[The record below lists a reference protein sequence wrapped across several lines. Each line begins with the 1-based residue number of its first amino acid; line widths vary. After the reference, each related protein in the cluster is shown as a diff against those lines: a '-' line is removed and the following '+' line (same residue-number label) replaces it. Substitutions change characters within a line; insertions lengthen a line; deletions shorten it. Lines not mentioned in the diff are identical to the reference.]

1 MRYLLVLIICL
12 AFPAL
17 SQTTSDSIPMDH
29 RLVISAMLRT
39 YSLHQGGKVNF
50 SVSEKSEFLRSWS
63 FYLNDYLPD
72 INLSDNRLS
81 HLATQTKN
89 VLTIGFMDAS
99 LKGGWAERYN
109 HYENFWRSGLMGGH
123 GYGEIITGLL
133 VASSLEYGL
142 RNGDN
147 NLWKCGLLFLS
158 QATLASV
165 LEHAGYWIFVNSSI
179 PIRAPNGEYYGWRNE
194 PRWRYGLGNN
204 DANWMINTPAGWVNG
219 IIYDDPPPKVR
230 KESVFL
236 SLPILY
242 ACSYLLL
249 LPGDLK
255 APKENKIINFEP
267 TIYFDGANAQPGP
280 GLYFSSLKMGLS
292 WRQKIGTGVT
302 SEILFY
308 TSEEFSPRINL
319 SLVLPTLIL
328 QTKLGGVNQGKNI
341 SLLGGEIFF
350 SSGQKYFGLGYAKPT
365 IYFFC
370 NWIIL

>member
-1 MRYLLVLIICL
+1 MRYLLVLIVCL

-179 PIRAPNGEYYGWRNE
+179 PIQAPNGEYYGWRNE

-267 TIYFDGANAQPGP
+267 IIYFDGVDDRRGP
-280 GLYFSSLKMGLS
+280 GLYFGSIKMGLS
-292 WRQKIGTGVT
+292 WRQEFSGVK
-302 SEILFY
+302 SELSFY
-308 TSEEFSPRINL
+308 TSERFTPCL
-319 SLVLPTLIL
+319 SLSLITSSLML
-328 QTKLGGVNQGKNI
+328 QTRLEGVNQGKNFSLSGMNIMFIDKNNFWGIGYEKPFTYLMFGI
-341 SLLGGEIFF
+341 SLL
-350 SSGQKYFGLGYAKPT
+350 
-365 IYFFC
+365 
-370 NWIIL
+370 

>member
-1 MRYLLVLIICL
+1 MRYLLVLIVCL

-179 PIRAPNGEYYGWRNE
+179 PIQAPNGEYYGWRNE

-204 DANWMINTPAGWVNG
+204 DANWMINTPAGW
-219 IIYDDPPPKVR
+219 
-230 KESVFL
+230 
-236 SLPILY
+236 
-242 ACSYLLL
+242 
-249 LPGDLK
+249 
-255 APKENKIINFEP
+255 
-267 TIYFDGANAQPGP
+267 
-280 GLYFSSLKMGLS
+280 
-292 WRQKIGTGVT
+292 
-302 SEILFY
+302 
-308 TSEEFSPRINL
+308 
-319 SLVLPTLIL
+319 
-328 QTKLGGVNQGKNI
+328 
-341 SLLGGEIFF
+341 
-350 SSGQKYFGLGYAKPT
+350 
-365 IYFFC
+365 
-370 NWIIL
+370 

>member
-1 MRYLLVLIICL
+1 
-12 AFPAL
+12 
-17 SQTTSDSIPMDH
+17 
-29 RLVISAMLRT
+29 
-39 YSLHQGGKVNF
+39 
-50 SVSEKSEFLRSWS
+50 
-63 FYLNDYLPD
+63 
-72 INLSDNRLS
+72 
-81 HLATQTKN
+81 
-89 VLTIGFMDAS
+89 
-99 LKGGWAERYN
+99 
-109 HYENFWRSGLMGGH
+109 
-123 GYGEIITGLL
+123 
-133 VASSLEYGL
+133 
-142 RNGDN
+142 
-147 NLWKCGLLFLS
+147 
-158 QATLASV
+158 
-165 LEHAGYWIFVNSSI
+165 VNSSI
-179 PIRAPNGEYYGWRNE
+179 PIQAPNGEYYGWRNE